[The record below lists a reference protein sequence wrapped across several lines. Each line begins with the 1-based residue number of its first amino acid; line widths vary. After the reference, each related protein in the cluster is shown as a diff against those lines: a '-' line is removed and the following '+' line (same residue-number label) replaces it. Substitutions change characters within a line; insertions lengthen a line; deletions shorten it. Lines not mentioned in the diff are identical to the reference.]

1 MDHEWVHGPDS
12 PYRVPHDDGFK
23 LADFPTEPPSDAP
36 EKPRRQVLLDDLVD
50 EIDVLQRVL
59 YADNRHSVLLVFQ
72 AMDAAGKDGTIR
84 AVLSGV
90 NPAGCQVTSFKRP
103 SENELDHDFLWRHAR
118 TLPERGR
125 IGVFNRS
132 WYEEVLAVRVHP
144 EFLERQ
150 RLPWQ
155 PDTLDALWQ
164 ERYESINGFERHL
177 ARNGTLILK
186 FWLNVSREEQRQRL
200 LERLKQPD
208 KNWKF
213 DINDMG
219 ERARWDD
226 YQTAYHEMLR
236 ATSKPWA
243 PWYAIPADSKSY
255 MRCTVA
261 EIIAR
266 GMRRLDLKY
275 PQANP
280 EVRMRLRELIGE
292 LRAKKSD

>member
-1 MDHEWVHGPDS
+1 MSHDGVLGPDS
-12 PYRVPHDDGFK
+12 PFRVPHGDGFK
-23 LADFPTEPPSDAP
+23 LTDFSSKSPPDAP
-36 EKPRRQVLLDDLVD
+36 DKPKRQSLLATCIE
-50 EIDVLQRVL
+50 EIDALQRVL

-90 NPAGCQVTSFKRP
+90 DPAGCQVTSFKRP

-118 TLPERGR
+118 SLPERGR

-150 RLPWQ
+150 RLPRQ
-155 PDTLDALWQ
+155 ANSLEALWQ

-200 LERLKQPD
+200 LERLKEPD

-219 ERARWDD
+219 ERAHWDD
-226 YQTAYHEMLR
+226 YQAAYHHMLR
-236 ATSKPWA
+236 ETSKPWA

-255 MRCTVA
+255 MRCAVA
-261 EIIAR
+261 EIIAQGLR
-266 GMRRLDLKY
+266 GLGLKY
-275 PQANP
+275 PDASP
-280 EVRMRLRELIGE
+280 EVRQRLRELIGE
-292 LRAKKSD
+292 LRAEKKD